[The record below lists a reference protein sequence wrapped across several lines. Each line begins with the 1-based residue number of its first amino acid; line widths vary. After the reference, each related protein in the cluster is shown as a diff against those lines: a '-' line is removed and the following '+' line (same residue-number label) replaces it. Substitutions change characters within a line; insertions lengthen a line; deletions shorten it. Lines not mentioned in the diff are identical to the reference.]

1 MTLQLSGEQRAAV
14 ESESAR
20 LTIIAPPGCGKTEV
34 LAHRVA
40 FLIDGLGPGQR
51 ILALTFTNR
60 AKSNLMD
67 RLRQT
72 LGVAGARRYVSVQ
85 NFHGHATGII
95 LSHGRTLG
103 LNVKGEHLPKS
114 TTLSRALA
122 QQDPDRETFEKAAA
136 IFARTER
143 APRSEGEVLAWLR
156 GRAADA
162 LAEAKRAPRSD
173 SQVLTCLGE
182 MGDDPAASLALRVE
196 EARQSSGQLHYE
208 DLLRHAQRLLHVD
221 AVAGLYQRH
230 YGALVV
236 DEFQD
241 MSLQQLDLAER
252 SCTTSRT
259 FAGDPGQGIFS
270 WAGALPAEVERRL
283 VEQCGTPTELRGSYR
298 SSPRV
303 LEMVARV
310 GAKAGRPALVSAAP
324 DAWPEG
330 GCSARLLFQDRESEA
345 EAIVQLVGAVT
356 SNPAASIGII
366 LRSGWRGEEIG
377 KALDAAS
384 VPVRKWDLAVDDPET
399 MDLIRRTTAR
409 LPRGAGLSDAKAAC
423 LAEVAP
429 ADVDTRELVLDAF
442 DVLDQAG
449 QSTIRGA
456 LRMVRVTDPQLPV
469 GPGAHLLSAHKG
481 KGQQFDWVVVP
492 GLDQGHVPDFR
503 AKDPGALDEELRV
516 LLVMLSRARHGIVVT
531 RSVKARGKKPPHRL
545 WSPDVSP
552 WWSDLEGHYQQLG
565 DVLQHCQRLSRQPAT

>member
-1 MTLQLSGEQRAAV
+1 MTFQLNDEQRGAV
-14 ESESAR
+14 ESEAAR

-40 FLIDGLGPGQR
+40 FLIDSLEPGQR

-72 LGVAGARRYVSVQ
+72 LGVTGTRRYVSVQ

-103 LNVKGEHLPKS
+103 LNVTEEHLPKTS
-114 TTLSRALA
+114 TLTRALTQLQSDA
-122 QQDPDRETFEKAAA
+122 KM
-136 IFARTER
+136 
-143 APRSEGEVLAWLR
+143 R
-156 GRAADA
+156 GRAAEI

-173 SQVLTCLGE
+173 GEVLEWLGE
-182 MGDDPAASLALRVE
+182 RVDDPAASLALQVE

-221 AVAGLYQRH
+221 AIAHLYQRH

-252 SCTTSRT
+252 SCVTSRT

-283 VEQCGTPTELRGSYR
+283 VEQCGEPTELRGSYR
-298 SSPRV
+298 SSPQV

-310 GAKAGRPALVSAAP
+310 GAKAGSPALVSANP

-366 LRSGWRGEEIG
+366 LRSSWRGEEIG

-384 VPVRKWDLAVDDPET
+384 VAVRKWDLAIDDPET

-442 DVLDQAG
+442 EVLDQAG
-449 QSTIRGA
+449 QSTVRGA

-503 AKDPGALDEELRV
+503 AEDPASLDEELRV
-516 LLVMLSRARHGIVVT
+516 LLVMLSRARHGVVVT
-531 RSVKARGKKPPHRL
+531 RSLNARGKKPPHRV
-545 WSPDVSP
+545 WSPKASL
-552 WWSDLEGHYQQLG
+552 WWSDLQGHYQQLD
-565 DVLQHCQRLSRQPAT
+565 DVLRHCQRLSSQLVTWVRG

>member
-14 ESESAR
+14 ESEAVR

-40 FLIDGLGPGQR
+40 FLIDSLGPGQR
-51 ILALTFTNR
+51 IFALTFTNR

-103 LNVKGEHLPKS
+103 LRVTQENLPKAS
-114 TTLSRALA
+114 TLTRALT
-122 QQDPDRETFEKAAA
+122 QLESDVKM
-136 IFARTER
+136 
-143 APRSEGEVLAWLR
+143 R
-156 GRAADA
+156 GRAAEI

-173 SQVLTCLGE
+173 SEVLTWLGE
-182 MGDDPAASLALRVE
+182 RADDPAASLALRVE

-221 AVAGLYQRH
+221 AVARLYQRH

-283 VEQCGTPTELRGSYR
+283 VEQCGASTELRGSYR

-324 DAWPEG
+324 DTWPEG

-442 DVLDQAG
+442 DVLDRAG

-552 WWSDLEGHYQQLG
+552 WWPDLEGHYQQLG
-565 DVLQHCQRLSRQPAT
+565 DVLQHCQRLSSQPAT

>member
-1 MTLQLSGEQRAAV
+1 MTFQLNDEQRGAV
-14 ESESAR
+14 ESEAAR

-34 LAHRVA
+34 LAHS
-40 FLIDGLGPGQR
+40 LEPGQR

-72 LGVAGARRYVSVQ
+72 LGVAGTRRYVSVQ

-103 LNVKGEHLPKS
+103 LNVTEEHLPKTS
-114 TTLSRALA
+114 TLTRALTQLQSDA
-122 QQDPDRETFEKAAA
+122 KM
-136 IFARTER
+136 
-143 APRSEGEVLAWLR
+143 R
-156 GRAADA
+156 GRAAEI

-173 SQVLTCLGE
+173 GEVLEWLGE
-182 MGDDPAASLALRVE
+182 RVDDPAASLALQVE

-221 AVAGLYQRH
+221 AIAHLYQRH

-252 SCTTSRT
+252 SCVTSRT

-283 VEQCGTPTELRGSYR
+283 VEQCGEPTELRGSYR
-298 SSPRV
+298 SSPQV

-310 GAKAGRPALVSAAP
+310 GAKAGSPALVSANP

-366 LRSGWRGEEIG
+366 LRSSWRGEEIG

-384 VPVRKWDLAVDDPET
+384 VAVRKWDLAIDDPET

-442 DVLDQAG
+442 EVLDQAG
-449 QSTIRGA
+449 QSTVRGA

-503 AKDPGALDEELRV
+503 AEDPASLDEELRV
-516 LLVMLSRARHGIVVT
+516 LLVMLSRARHGVVVT
-531 RSVKARGKKPPHRL
+531 RSLNARGKKPPHRV
-545 WSPDVSP
+545 WSPKASL
-552 WWSDLEGHYQQLG
+552 WWSDLQGHYQQLD
-565 DVLQHCQRLSRQPAT
+565 DVLRHCQRLSSQLVTWVRG

>member
-1 MTLQLSGEQRAAV
+1 MTLHLSAEQRAAV
-14 ESESAR
+14 ESEAAR

-40 FLIDGLGPGQR
+40 FLIDDLEPGQR

-72 LGVAGARRYVSVQ
+72 LGVAGVRRYVSVQ

-103 LNVKGEHLPKS
+103 LHVTQENLPKAS
-114 TTLSRALA
+114 TLARALA
-122 QQDPDRETFEKAAA
+122 QLESDVK
-136 IFARTER
+136 
-143 APRSEGEVLAWLR
+143 VC
-156 GRAADA
+156 GRAAEI
-162 LAEAKRAPRSD
+162 LAESKRAPRSD
-173 SQVLTCLGE
+173 SEVLAWLGE
-182 MGDDPAASLALRVE
+182 RGDDPAASLALRVE
-196 EARQSSGQLHYE
+196 EARQSSGQLYYE
-208 DLLRHAQRLLHVD
+208 DLLRHAQRLLRVD
-221 AVAGLYQRH
+221 AVARLYQRH

-283 VEQCGTPTELRGSYR
+283 VEQCGAPRELRGSYR

-423 LAEVAP
+423 LSEVAP

-442 DVLDQAG
+442 DVLGQAG

-503 AKDPGALDEELRV
+503 AEDPGALDEELRV
-516 LLVMLSRARHGIVVT
+516 LLVMLSRARHGVVVT
-531 RSVKARGKKPPHRL
+531 RSSKARGKKPPHRL
-545 WSPDVSP
+545 WRPEVSP
-552 WWSDLEGHYQQLG
+552 WWSDLQGRYQQLE
-565 DVLQHCQRLSRQPAT
+565 DVLHHCQRINAQYATMVSGCSADFQ

>member
-1 MTLQLSGEQRAAV
+1 MTLRLSDEQRVAV
-14 ESESAR
+14 HSEATR

-40 FLIDGLGPGQR
+40 FLIDSLEPGQQ

-60 AKSNLMD
+60 AKANLMD

-72 LGVAGARRYVSVQ
+72 LGVAAARRYVSVQ

-103 LNVKGEHLPKS
+103 LTVTQEHLPKIS
-114 TTLSRALA
+114 TLSRALA
-122 QQDPDRETFEKAAA
+122 QLESDGKT
-136 IFARTER
+136 
-143 APRSEGEVLAWLR
+143 R
-156 GRAADA
+156 GRAAEI

-173 SQVLTCLGE
+173 GEVLAWVRERG
-182 MGDDPAASLALRVE
+182 GDPAASLALQVE
-196 EARQSSGQLHYE
+196 EARQASGQLHYE
-208 DLLRHAQRLLHVD
+208 DLLRHAQRILHVD
-221 AVAGLYQRH
+221 GVSRLYQRH
-230 YGALVV
+230 YGAVVV

-241 MSLQQLDLAER
+241 MSPQQLDLAER
-252 SCTTSRT
+252 SCATSRT

-270 WAGALPAEVERRL
+270 WAGASPAEVERRL
-283 VEQCGTPTELRGSYR
+283 VEQCGAPTELRGSYR
-298 SSPRV
+298 SSPQV
-303 LEMVARV
+303 LEMVTRV
-310 GAKAGRPALVSAAP
+310 AAKAGRPALVSARP

-345 EAIVQLVGAVT
+345 DAVVQLVSAVT

-366 LRSGWRGEEIG
+366 LRSAWRGEEIG

-384 VPVRKWDLAVDDPET
+384 VSVRRWDLAIDDPQT
-399 MDLIRRTTAR
+399 MDLIRRTAAR
-409 LPRGAGLSDAKAAC
+409 LPRGAGLSDARAAC
-423 LAEVAP
+423 LVEVAP

-442 DVLDQAG
+442 EVLDQAG

-456 LRMVRVTDPQLPV
+456 LRVVRVTDPQLPV

-503 AKDPGALDEELRV
+503 AVSPASLVEELRV
-516 LLVMLSRARHGIVVT
+516 LLVMLSRARHGVVVT
-531 RSVKARGKKPPHRL
+531 RSLNARGKKPPHRL
-545 WSPDVSP
+545 WSPEASP
-552 WWSDLEGHYQQLG
+552 WWPDLQGRYQQLD
-565 DVLQHCQRLSRQPAT
+565 DVLRHCQRVSDQPAS

>member
-1 MTLQLSGEQRAAV
+1 
-14 ESESAR
+14 
-20 LTIIAPPGCGKTEV
+20 
-34 LAHRVA
+34 
-40 FLIDGLGPGQR
+40 
-51 ILALTFTNR
+51 
-60 AKSNLMD
+60 
-67 RLRQT
+67 
-72 LGVAGARRYVSVQ
+72 VQ

-103 LNVKGEHLPKS
+103 LNVTEEHLPKTS
-114 TTLSRALA
+114 TLTRALTQLQSDA
-122 QQDPDRETFEKAAA
+122 KM
-136 IFARTER
+136 
-143 APRSEGEVLAWLR
+143 R
-156 GRAADA
+156 GRAAEI

-173 SQVLTCLGE
+173 GEVLEWLGE
-182 MGDDPAASLALRVE
+182 RVDDPAASLALQVE

-221 AVAGLYQRH
+221 AIAHLYQRH

-252 SCTTSRT
+252 SCVTSRT

-283 VEQCGTPTELRGSYR
+283 VEQCGEPTELRGSYR
-298 SSPRV
+298 SSPQV

-310 GAKAGRPALVSAAP
+310 GAKAGSPALVSANP

-366 LRSGWRGEEIG
+366 LRSSWRGEEIG

-384 VPVRKWDLAVDDPET
+384 VAVRKWDLAIDDPET

-442 DVLDQAG
+442 EVLDQAG
-449 QSTIRGA
+449 QSTVRGA

-503 AKDPGALDEELRV
+503 AEDPASLDEELRV
-516 LLVMLSRARHGIVVT
+516 LLVMLSRARHGVVVT
-531 RSVKARGKKPPHRL
+531 RSLNARGKKPPHRV
-545 WSPDVSP
+545 WSPKASL
-552 WWSDLEGHYQQLG
+552 WWSDLQGHYQQLD
-565 DVLQHCQRLSRQPAT
+565 DVLRHCQRLSSQLVTWVRG